1 MEETWAAAGQP
12 SHYNTLRTWV
22 KFMDNTLYWSR
33 RHLLRASCLGLATAG
48 LGACGLGP
56 STAQVDTDGLNPV
69 KLGLG
74 WRAEAEYG
82 GYYQAAATGLYR
94 DYGLAVTIDD
104 TPPQT
109 NTTQLLVGGLVDFAI
124 GGALGSLKAVQ
135 QGVPVVTVA
144 AICQTEI
151 QVLLAHPGVGH
162 ESLAQ
167 LRGQPIF
174 ISAPAN
180 GGYWQVLKAKYG
192 FTDDQKRPYNF
203 NISPFLADKN
213 SAQQGLLTSE
223 PFLIERQGGFKPVIL
238 PLSEAGYNPYTFTI
252 DTTRHLLDTNPD
264 LVQRFV
270 TASIR
275 GWYSYLANPQ
285 PGNQAIRAD
294 NPDMPEELLTFS
306 LAKLDEFDIIT
317 GGDAGHLGIGAMTD
331 RRWQSLFEEL
341 TGVGVLDSQLDYR
354 QAYTLDYVNKG
365 VEYYQLPQAA

>member
-1 MEETWAAAGQP
+1 
-12 SHYNTLRTWV
+12 
-22 KFMDNTLYWSR
+22 MDNALYWSR
-33 RHLLRASCLGLATAG
+33 RRLLKAGCLGLATGG
-48 LGACGLGP
+48 LAACGLGQP
-56 STAQVDTDGLNPV
+56 TAQVDANGLDRV

-109 NTTQLLVGGLVDFAI
+109 NTTQLLVGGAVDFSI

-135 QGVPVVTVA
+135 QGIPVVTVA
-144 AICQTEI
+144 AICQKEI
-151 QVLLAHPGVGH
+151 QVLLAHPGVGND
-162 ESLAQ
+162 SLRQ
-167 LRGQPIF
+167 LRGKPIF
-174 ISAPAN
+174 ISASAN
-180 GGYWQVLKAKYG
+180 SGYWPVLKARYG

-203 NISPFLADKN
+203 NITPFLADKN

-238 PLSEAGYNPYTFTI
+238 PLSEGGYNPYTFTI
-252 DTTRHLLDTNPD
+252 DTTRRLLDTNPD

-294 NPDMPEELLTFS
+294 NPDMSEELLAFS
-306 LAKLDEFDIIT
+306 LAKLDEYGIIT
-317 GGDAGHLGIGAMTD
+317 GGDASRLGIGAMTD
-331 RRWQSLFEEL
+331 QRWQSLFEEL
-341 TGVGVLDSQLDYR
+341 RGVGVLDSQLDYQ
-354 QAYTLDYVNKG
+354 QAYSLDYVNQG
-365 VEYYQLPQAA
+365 VEYYQLPQPA